1 MDLSRRLSK
10 AVMIYELSR
19 AVYDKPDFSTFS
31 ERELIQYLVGSI
43 ETRHRDNNIKTLE
56 RAVKYWEMIP
66 ERAVS
71 QEEKEIMIETE
82 RNYFSDEY
90 QEMLN
95 ELE

>member
-1 MDLSRRLSK
+1 MDLNRR
-10 AVMIYELSR
+10 LSR
-19 AVYDKPDFSTFS
+19 AVMAFELSEFVSDKPDFSNFS
-31 ERELIQYLVGSI
+31 ERELIRYLVSSI